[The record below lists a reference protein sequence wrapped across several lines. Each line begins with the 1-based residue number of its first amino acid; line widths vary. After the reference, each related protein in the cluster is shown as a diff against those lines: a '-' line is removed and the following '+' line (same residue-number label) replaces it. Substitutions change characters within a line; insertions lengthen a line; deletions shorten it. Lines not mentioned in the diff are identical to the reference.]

1 MFAIYFSRVALSLT
15 FPNIPAAFL
24 MFAGFFSSSLMMLWS
39 YGAIPVVAGGV

>member
-1 MFAIYFSRVALSLT
+1 
-15 FPNIPAAFL
+15 